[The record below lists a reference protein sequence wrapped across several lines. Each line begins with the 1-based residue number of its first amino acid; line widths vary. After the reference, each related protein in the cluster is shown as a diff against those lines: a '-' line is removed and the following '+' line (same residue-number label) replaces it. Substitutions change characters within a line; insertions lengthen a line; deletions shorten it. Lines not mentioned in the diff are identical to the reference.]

1 MMTRVHLI
9 CALLIGVCMHLFI
22 FCIAQNPEVN
32 IKKANYFLRLSDS
45 LYNAGDYKV
54 MPYYDSMALI
64 IGHDIPAVKGKA
76 LFQKGRYFL
85 EMGNYK
91 EAINAYKNALV
102 TYYDQLND
110 TNTAL
115 IYNDIGYTEG
125 QMGNNDEQIN
135 WYLKSVRIYEQLN
148 DDAGLAQV
156 YSNLSS
162 AYFDDGNKD
171 LAFNYAE
178 QALTIRSKMGDPT
191 FLAISYCNIANM
203 YATINDLDNANK
215 YLDPGMK
222 YAVESGDKVRL
233 AQAYIT
239 KSLLLNRQKNNKE
252 AFEYEKKAIA
262 IYEELENYGMVAS
275 RSIAAAFYSNAFH
288 DSIGAITY
296 FNKAEKIAGSLNN
309 KPLLR
314 NVYAYLASFYK
325 EHKNYQLAYDF
336 QQKFYL
342 YRDSIMNGETATKIA
357 ALQGAFDVEKKDFE
371 INKLQVDQKIKTLE
385 IEKQKNIITGNLA
398 EAQQKQIE
406 IDLLY
411 KNRLLQEET
420 LKRKQNE
427 LDNQKLK
434 ATNNQQQLKITEQEK
449 KLQDKQLSNQ
459 RLLRNLLI
467 SVLLLVILLST
478 LFISRFRLKKK
489 LEQQA
494 SMLQMRNTIS
504 ENLHDDIGASLSN
517 IGMLNQLARNN
528 INNESKLHDYLGKAA
543 EDIQHVSESISDIVW
558 NINPSYDNI
567 GNLLIRMKRYA
578 ADMMDGK
585 DIDYEINFTE
595 EVDKISLEMDK
606 RRNFYL
612 LFKEAVNNLSKYSEA
627 KKVNMQVSIAG
638 NFLDLYIHDNGIG
651 FDVNTATGGNGMT
664 NMNNRA
670 KALAGKL
677 EIETQ
682 PGNGTT
688 IHLNFP
694 IT

>member
-1 MMTRVHLI
+1 MGI
-9 CALLIGVCMHLFI
+9 LLFNHVFS
-22 FCIAQNPEVN
+22 IAQNPEVN
-32 IKKANYFLRLSDS
+32 FKKANDFLHISDS
-45 LYNAGDYKV
+45 LYDAGDFSS
-54 MPYYDSMALI
+54 MHFYDSMALI
-64 IGHDIPAVKGKA
+64 NGRDIPALKAKA
-76 LFQKGRYFL
+76 LFQEGKYYL

-91 EAINAYKNALV
+91 EAINTYKNALLLFYEKV
-102 TYYDQLND
+102 HDV
-110 TNTAL
+110 NTAL
-115 IYNDIGYTEG
+115 IYNDLGYTEG
-125 QMGNNDEQIN
+125 QLGHNEEQIN
-135 WYLKSVRIYEQLN
+135 WYLKSIRIYELLN

-156 YSNLSS
+156 YSNIAS
-162 AYFDDGNKD
+162 AYFEDKNNV
-171 LAFNYAE
+171 LAFTYAE
-178 QALTIRSKMGDPT
+178 QALSIRKKLGDT
-191 FLAISYCNIANM
+191 TTLSISYCNIANM
-203 YATINDLDNANK
+203 YATINDLEHANN
-215 YLDPGMK
+215 YLDSGMN
-222 YAVESGDKVRL
+222 YAAKSGDKVRL

-252 AFEYEKKAIA
+252 AFEYEKKAIT
-262 IYEELENYGMVAS
+262 IYEELGDLSMVAS
-275 RSIAAAFYSNAFH
+275 RSIAAAYYSNAFH

-314 NVYAYLASFYK
+314 NVFAYLASFYK
-325 EHKNYQLAYDF
+325 EHKNYLLAYDF
-336 QQKFYL
+336 QQKYYL

-371 INKLQVDQKIKTLE
+371 INKLQVDQKIKSLE
-385 IEKQKNIITGNLA
+385 IEKQKNIIMGNLA

-434 ATNNQQQLKITEQEK
+434 ATNNQQELKIAEQDK
-449 KLQDKQLSNQ
+449 KLQEKQLSNQ

-467 SVLLLVILLST
+467 SVLVLILLLGA

-494 SMLQMRNTIS
+494 SMLYMRNTIS

-528 INNESKLHDYLGKAA
+528 TDNESKLHDYLGKAA

-558 NINPSYDNI
+558 NINPSYDNM

-585 DIDYEINFTE
+585 NIDYEINFTDQ
-595 EVDKISLEMDK
+595 VDKISLEMDM

-612 LFKEAVNNLSKYSEA
+612 LFKEAVNNLVKYSEA
-627 KKVNMQVSIAG
+627 TKVNMKLSFAG
-638 NFLDLYIHDNGIG
+638 NFLELYIHDNGIG

-664 NMNNRA
+664 NMRNRA
-670 KALAGKL
+670 KALNGKL
-677 EIETQ
+677 EIETL